1 MYNNKTK
8 REKREIPEEKL
19 QKIIRYI
26 KDNKYGKITITLKGF
41 DRPFDITTENRDRV
55 YPDDNYSPDWRE
67 D

>member
-1 MYNNKTK
+1 MYNENPK
-8 REKREIPEEKL
+8 REKREIPEKKL

-26 KDNKYGKITITLKGF
+26 ENKPYGKLTIILKGF

-55 YPDDNYSPDWRE
+55 YPDDKYSPDYRE